1 MCGSAGHGHNL
12 SVDCSLFRGNGYL
25 EIQYQKEYS
34 LTKHKVMT
42 ILTRHKWLEL
52 AKVSGWSGR
61 SCSEL
66 GPAWAEAKVMPQT
79 VRVSALSAHSSQW
92 SWLGIGEQQ
101 SSCTGHVLIC
111 HTEWGSDV
119 DVSKPDMGS
128 D

>member
-1 MCGSAGHGHNL
+1 MVGVSQG
-12 SVDCSLFRGNGYL
+12 FRVEWKEL
-25 EIQYQKEYS
+25 QYQ
-34 LTKHKVMT
+34 
-42 ILTRHKWLEL
+42 
-52 AKVSGWSGR
+52 G
-61 SCSEL
+61 EL
-66 GPAWAEAKVMPQT
+66 GPAWAEARVMPQT

-119 DVSKPDMGS
+119 YKPSRAYSVSKPDMGS